1 MWGKIKIFSLI
12 MGETWE
18 TQASEA
24 GKAVD
29 PEGGELAKGDQS
41 RQGNTH
47 SQIQEA
53 VTVLTSLRR

>member
-1 MWGKIKIFSLI
+1 

-29 PEGGELAKGDQS
+29 PEGGELAKGAQS